1 MDKKKSGLKIYNTL
15 SRKKE
20 EFIPI
25 EEDRVTIYSCGPTLC
40 QRIDLGQC
48 RRFLFADLLRRY
60 LEFKRYDVTHIM
72 NVTDIDDRTI
82 EGAEKAGVSLEV
94 FTEQHYHTFLEDI
107 DCLSIRRATE
117 YPKASEYIEE
127 MLEVTEK
134 LVERGYAYEKFR
146 SIYFDISR
154 FEDYGK
160 LSKIDLDKM
169 KIGKTVDLDEY
180 EKENPRD
187 FTLLKRSTLNE
198 LKRGIFYETRWG
210 HVRPGWHV
218 ECPAM
223 ALKTIGPTHDIH
235 TSGMELVFPHHEN
248 AMAIAQAFSGKP
260 LANYWVHNELVQV
273 KGHSPSSKEGHMIFR
288 DLLDEGFTGREIRY
302 WLLSRHYR
310 KPIFFSRGK
319 LKAVKNT
326 IAHIDMFVQK
336 LHLMRP
342 ASDSL
347 DIDQHVYDLR
357 RKFTGSLDDDL
368 NTAGA
373 LAALFSFI
381 HTMNLIVDQNGL
393 SAFGRQEVLNALEDI
408 NSVLCV
414 MDLELL
420 EPDKEMRDLLEKREQ
435 ARKEKRWDEADR
447 LRDELKQMGVEV
459 TDTKDGPLWR
469 RVRG

>member
-1 MDKKKSGLKIYNTL
+1 
-15 SRKKE
+15 
-20 EFIPI
+20 
-25 EEDRVTIYSCGPTLC
+25 
-40 QRIDLGQC
+40 
-48 RRFLFADLLRRY
+48 
-60 LEFKRYDVTHIM
+60 
-72 NVTDIDDRTI
+72 
-82 EGAEKAGVSLEV
+82 
-94 FTEQHYHTFLEDI
+94 
-107 DCLSIRRATE
+107 
-117 YPKASEYIEE
+117 
-127 MLEVTEK
+127 
-134 LVERGYAYEKFR
+134 
-146 SIYFDISR
+146 
-154 FEDYGK
+154 
-160 LSKIDLDKM
+160 
-169 KIGKTVDLDEY
+169 
-180 EKENPRD
+180 
-187 FTLLKRSTLNE
+187 
-198 LKRGIFYETRWG
+198 
-210 HVRPGWHV
+210 
-218 ECPAM
+218 
-223 ALKTIGPTHDIH
+223 
-235 TSGMELVFPHHEN
+235 
-248 AMAIAQAFSGKP
+248 
-260 LANYWVHNELVQV
+260 
-273 KGHSPSSKEGHMIFR
+273 IFR

-393 SAFGRQEVLNALEDI
+393 SAPGRKEVLNALEDI